1 LKRGKIKILLI
12 IKRLI
17 KGGNNMMKTGY
28 LTTISNVEFFLEKSA
43 NNNYIVIAETLA
55 EKSRYS
61 FKNENEVKTF
71 LKDVA
76 KNGL

>member
-1 LKRGKIKILLI
+1 
-12 IKRLI
+12 
-17 KGGNNMMKTGY
+17 MKTGY

-43 NNNYIVIAETLA
+43 NNNYIVIAETFN

-61 FKNENEVKTF
+61 FKSENEIKDF

-76 KNGL
+76 KGGKLK